1 MALPVHFHIQENL
14 TLPKI
19 CAVLRD
25 GAGDPLNLAA
35 STVTFSMRAWDD
47 NAMKVSAQAAT
58 IVVPAA
64 GSVEYQFAASETNE
78 VGDYWGWFEVTSAS
92 GTYAAPNPMYIV
104 VHVTEG

>member
-1 MALPVHFHIQENL
+1 MALPEHFHIQVNA

-25 GAGDPLNLAA
+25 GAGNALNLTGG
-35 STVTFSMRAWDD
+35 TVTFSMKAWDD
-47 NAMKVSAQAAT
+47 NAIKVNAQPVTVVVAAS
-58 IVVPAA
+58 

-78 VGDYWGWFEVTSAS
+78 VGDYWGWFEVTNAS